1 MSTRTALFKLWS
13 DDIGYGFF
21 LGHNKMRHE
30 NSINMLTKVV
40 ETPIIVKPEQLPN
53 YKRQDLSPI
62 GNVSIGM
69 LVMQPIELFP
79 NMFLRNNARL
89 LLNGSILVEPSQQI
103 LEQVKK
109 IYPYNYYN
117 AVSDGQLRYQLIKI
131 NRTKTTDADLIN
143 GAAVYVEINK
153 EVTLVSAAYKI
164 SDKDEVKEE
173 KLEKFSF
180 YFTVNKKSKKIVIEP
195 PNSNNENNLTKWICL
210 KMSESTNA
218 YGTWLQLL
226 ETNKS
231 KAIKKKYDAE
241 RMEYLESILSWSL
254 NSYVMLQDKATGIKS
269 RLSYLDLQYADREL
283 KKL

>member
-1 MSTRTALFKLWS
+1 MSTRAALFKLWS
-13 DDIGYGFF
+13 DDSGYGFF

-40 ETPIIVKPEQLPN
+40 ETPSIVKPEQLPN
-53 YKRQDLSPI
+53 YKSQDFSPI

-79 NMFLRNNARL
+79 NMFLQNNARL

-153 EVTLVSAAYKI
+153 EVTFVPPAYKI
-164 SDKDEVKEE
+164 SDKDEVKKTNLGE
-173 KLEKFSF
+173 FPF
-180 YFTVNKKSKKIVIEP
+180 YFTDAIGNRKKIVIN
-195 PNSNNENNLTKWICL
+195 PNSINENNLTKWICL
-210 KMSESTNA
+210 KMSKSTNA
-218 YGTWLQLL
+218 YDTWLQLL
-226 ETNKS
+226 ETNKR

-241 RMEYLESILSWSL
+241 KMEYLESILSWSL

-269 RLSYLDLQYADREL
+269 RISYLDLQYADREL

>member
-13 DDIGYGFF
+13 DDSGYGFF

-40 ETPIIVKPEQLPN
+40 EKPNIVKPEQLPN
-53 YKRQDLSPI
+53 YKSQDLSPI

-79 NMFLRNNARL
+79 YMFLRNNARL
-89 LLNGSILVEPSQQI
+89 LLNGSFFVEPSQQI

-117 AVSDGQLRYQLIKI
+117 AVSKGQLRYQLIKI

-153 EVTLVSAAYKI
+153 EKTFESAAYNI
-164 SDKDEVKEE
+164 SDKDEDKKE
-173 KLEKFSF
+173 KLKKFEF
-180 YFTVNKKSKKIVIEP
+180 YFNRKKIVIEP
-195 PNSNNENNLTKWICL
+195 PNSNNENLLTKWICR

-218 YGTWLQLL
+218 YETWLQLL
-226 ETNKS
+226 ETNKR

-241 RMEYLESILSWSL
+241 NMEYLESILSWSL
-254 NSYVMLQDKATGIKS
+254 NSYVMLQDNATGIKS
-269 RLSYLDLQYADREL
+269 RISYLDLQYADREL

>member
-13 DDIGYGFF
+13 DDSGYGFF

-40 ETPIIVKPEQLPN
+40 EKPNIVKPEQLPN
-53 YKRQDLSPI
+53 YKSQDLSPI

-79 NMFLRNNARL
+79 YMFLRNNARL
-89 LLNGSILVEPSQQI
+89 LLNGSFFVEPSQQI
-103 LEQVKK
+103 LEKVKE

-117 AVSDGQLRYQLIKI
+117 AVSKGQLRYQLIKI

-153 EVTLVSAAYKI
+153 EKTFESAAYNI
-164 SDKDEVKEE
+164 SDKDEDKKE
-173 KLEKFSF
+173 KLKKFEF
-180 YFTVNKKSKKIVIEP
+180 YFNRKKIVIEP
-195 PNSNNENNLTKWICL
+195 PNSNNENLLTKWICR

-218 YGTWLQLL
+218 YETWLQLL
-226 ETNKS
+226 ETNKR

-241 RMEYLESILSWSL
+241 NMEYLESILSWSL
-254 NSYVMLQDKATGIKS
+254 NSYVMLQDNATGIKS
-269 RLSYLDLQYADREL
+269 RISYLDLQYADREL

>member
-13 DDIGYGFF
+13 DDKGYGFF

-40 ETPIIVKPEQLPN
+40 ETPSIVKPEQLPN
-53 YKRQDLSPI
+53 YKSQDLSPI

-69 LVMQPIELFP
+69 LVMQPIEIFP
-79 NMFLRNNARL
+79 HMFLRNNARL

-143 GAAVYVEINK
+143 NGAAVYVEVNK
-153 EVTLVSAAYKI
+153 EIIFEPAEYKI
-164 SDKDEVKEE
+164 SDKDEVKKE
-173 KLEKFSF
+173 LGNFPF
-180 YFTVNKKSKKIVIEP
+180 YFTANKKSKKIVIKP
-195 PNSNNENNLTKWICL
+195 PYSINENLLTKWICL

-218 YGTWLQLL
+218 YDTWLQLL
-226 ETNKS
+226 ETNKR
-231 KAIKKKYDAE
+231 KAIKKKYNAE
-241 RMEYLESILSWSL
+241 EMEYLESILSWSL

>member
-13 DDIGYGFF
+13 DDSGYGFF

-40 ETPIIVKPEQLPN
+40 EKPNIVKPEQLPN
-53 YKRQDLSPI
+53 YKSQDLSPI

-79 NMFLRNNARL
+79 YMFLRNNARL
-89 LLNGSILVEPSQQI
+89 LLNGSFFVEPSQQI

-117 AVSDGQLRYQLIKI
+117 AVSKGQLRYQLIKI

-153 EVTLVSAAYKI
+153 EKTFESAAYNI
-164 SDKDEVKEE
+164 SDKDEDKKE
-173 KLEKFSF
+173 KLKKFEF
-180 YFTVNKKSKKIVIEP
+180 YFNRKKIVIEP
-195 PNSNNENNLTKWICL
+195 PNSNNENLLTKWICRE
-210 KMSESTNA
+210 MSESTNA
-218 YGTWLQLL
+218 YETWLQLL
-226 ETNKS
+226 ETNKR

-241 RMEYLESILSWSL
+241 NMEYLESILSWSL

-269 RLSYLDLQYADREL
+269 RISYLDLQYADREL